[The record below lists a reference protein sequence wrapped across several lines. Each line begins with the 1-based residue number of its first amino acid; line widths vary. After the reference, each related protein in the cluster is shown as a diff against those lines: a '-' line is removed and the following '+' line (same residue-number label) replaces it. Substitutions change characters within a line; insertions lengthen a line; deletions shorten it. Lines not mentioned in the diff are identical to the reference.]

1 VPERERYAVT
11 GKGNP
16 VVQQRKLLSELRQAR
31 EVLKLTQDSVA
42 EALDWSTSKVIRIE
56 QGKSGI
62 SVTDLKALLLHYGIT
77 EPARVDEL
85 VDLARATKRPAWMA
99 KYRGLPKGFAH
110 FIELESVAIRCR
122 YVQSLLIP
130 GMLQTRGYM
139 AAVSAAGSEAAEDAQ
154 RGIDIRMHRQ
164 NLVGPDGPE
173 MFFIIDESAL
183 HRVVGGVEVMR
194 EQLDHIRK
202 LAATDQM
209 SVQIVPF
216 GAGLH
221 PAMKGSFSILELSE
235 NEEDYSLFLEELYG
249 SSLLQDDSEAVR
261 KYLTYF
267 FQLEKFALPASET
280 PRVIDERL
288 KHLGG

>member
-1 VPERERYAVT
+1 MLQRERCTVSV
-11 GKGNP
+11 KGNP
-16 VVQQRKLLSELRQAR
+16 VAQQRKLLGELRQAR

-77 EPARVDEL
+77 EPTRVGEL

-110 FIELESVAIRCR
+110 FIELETVAIRCR
-122 YVQSLLIP
+122 YVQTLLIP
-130 GMLQTRGYM
+130 GMLQTRDY
-139 AAVSAAGSEAAEDAQ
+139 ATAVNRAGGEDPQTSQ
-154 RGIDIRMHRQ
+154 RGVDIRMHRQ
-164 NLVGPDGPE
+164 NLIGPDGPD
-173 MFFIIDESAL
+173 MFFIIDESTL
-183 HRVVGGVEVMR
+183 HRVVGGVEIMR

-221 PAMKGSFSILELSE
+221 PAMKGSFSILEISE
-235 NEEDYSLFLEELYG
+235 DEEDYSLFLEELYG

-261 KYLTYF
+261 KYLRYF
-267 FQLEKFALPASET
+267 FQLEKFALPATET

>member
-1 VPERERYAVT
+1 VPERERFAVT

-99 KYRGLPKGFAH
+99 RYRGLPKGFAH

-122 YVQSLLIP
+122 YVQTLLIP
-130 GMLQTRGYM
+130 GMLQTRSYST
-139 AAVSAAGSEAAEDAQ
+139 AVSAAGNEDPEDAR
-154 RGIDIRMHRQ
+154 RGVDIRMHRQ
-164 NLVGPDGPE
+164 NLVGPDGPD

-183 HRVVGGVEVMR
+183 HRVVGGVEIMR
-194 EQLDHIRK
+194 EQLGHIRE

-235 NEEDYSLFLEELYG
+235 DEEDYSLFLEELYG

-261 KYLTYF
+261 KYLAYF

>member
-1 VPERERYAVT
+1 MSV
-11 GKGNP
+11 KGNP
-16 VVQQRKLLSELRQAR
+16 VAQQRKLLGELRQAR

-77 EPARVDEL
+77 EPTRVGEL

-122 YVQSLLIP
+122 YVQTLLIP
-130 GMLQTRGYM
+130 GMLQTRAY
-139 AAVSAAGSEAAEDAQ
+139 ATAVSTAGGEDPEDAR
-154 RGIDIRMHRQ
+154 RGIDVRMHRQ
-164 NLVGPDGPE
+164 NLIGSDGPE
-173 MFFIIDESAL
+173 MFFVIDESAF
-183 HRVVGGVEVMR
+183 HRVVGGAEIMR
-194 EQLDHIRK
+194 DQLNHIRE

-221 PAMKGSFSILELSE
+221 PAMRGSFSILEISE
-235 NEEDYSLFLEELYG
+235 DEEDYSLFLEELYG

-267 FQLEKFALPASET
+267 FQLEKFALPAGET

>member
-1 VPERERYAVT
+1 VT

-56 QGKSGI
+56 QGRSGI

-77 EPARVDEL
+77 ESTRVDEL

-99 KYRGLPKGFAH
+99 KYRGLPKGFAQ

-122 YVQSLLIP
+122 YVQTLLIP
-130 GMLQTRGYM
+130 GMLQTRDY
-139 AAVSAAGSEAAEDAQ
+139 ATAVNAAGGEDPETLQ
-154 RGIDIRMHRQ
+154 RGVDIRMHRQ
-164 NLVGPDGPE
+164 NLVGPDGPD

-183 HRVVGGVEVMR
+183 HRVIGGVEVMR
-194 EQLDHIRK
+194 EQLRHMK
-202 LAATDQM
+202 ELVASDQM
-209 SVQIVPF
+209 TVQIVPF

-221 PAMKGSFSILELSE
+221 PAMKGSFSLLELSE
-235 NEEDYSLFLEELYG
+235 DEEDYSLFLEELYRP
-249 SSLLQDDSEAVR
+249 SLLQDDSDAVR
-261 KYLTYF
+261 EYLTYF